1 MRGNRIK
8 IYNTKT
14 LQKEKFVPIK
24 PNEVMMYV
32 CGPTVYNDVHIGNIR
47 PVVVFDTLR
56 RTFEALGYEVK
67 YVSNYTDVDDKII
80 NRSKELNI
88 SEKELTDSVIEA
100 YNKVRDKLNA
110 AKLYKTPRV
119 TETMDEI
126 IAFIDELVDKG
137 YAYEKDG
144 DVYFRTS
151 SIKDYGSL
159 SNQNLDDLKVGAR
172 IEENDGKESPLDFAL
187 WKKTDTGI
195 KWQTRYSLGRP
206 GWHTECVVMINK
218 ELGSLIDIHGGGK
231 DLKFP
236 HHENERAQSM
246 AINNSPL
253 ANYWMHSGMID
264 INGVKMS
271 KSLGNFITAK
281 DIMEKVDPMVLRWFL
296 LSAHYRDDINVS
308 DEIIQS
314 NQVEL
319 NKVLT
324 CLKQALVKLSL
335 NDIKNDEYD
344 KESYEK
350 FMEAMEDDL
359 NTPNAYA
366 VIFEIVKIIN
376 QKLRE
381 KEVDYTLLN
390 KYTNSLKKCLDVL
403 GIVYPSI
410 NLSDEDKII
419 YKEWMDAKKDKN
431 FDKAD
436 EYRKV
441 LMDKG
446 IL

>member
-1 MRGNRIK
+1 MK
-8 IYNTKT
+8 LYNTKT
-14 LQKEKFVPIK
+14 LKKEEFKPITEG
-24 PNEVMMYV
+24 EVKMYV
-32 CGPTVYNDVHIGNIR
+32 CGPTVYDNVHIGNVR

-56 RTFEALGYEVK
+56 RTFEELGYKVK

-80 NRSKELNI
+80 KRSNELHV
-88 SEKELTDSVIEA
+88 SEKELTDEMIAA
-100 YNKVRDKLNA
+100 YNDIRHKLNA
-110 AKLYKTPRV
+110 ADLYKTPRV

-126 IAFIDELVDKG
+126 IGFIDKMVDNG
-137 YAYEKDG
+137 SAYQKDG

-151 SIKDYGSL
+151 SVKDYGSL
-159 SNQNLDDLKVGAR
+159 SNQNIDDLQVGAR
-172 IEENDGKESPLDFAL
+172 IEENDLKESPLDFAL
-187 WKKTDTGI
+187 WKKTDQGI

-246 AINNSPL
+246 AVNNSEL

-281 DIMEKVDPMVLRWFL
+281 DILSKVDPMVLRWFL
-296 LSAHYRDDINVS
+296 LATQYRDDVNVS
-308 DEIIQS
+308 DEIIES
-314 NQVEL
+314 SKIEL
-319 NKVLT
+319 NKIL
-324 CLKQALVKLSL
+324 QAYKNAKVKLEVNGIVEDGL
-335 NDIKNDEYD
+335 DCELYKH
-344 KESYEK
+344 

-366 VIFEIVKIIN
+366 VIFEIVKLIN
-376 QKLRE
+376 QKVRT
-381 KEVDYTLLN
+381 KDIDYV
-390 KYTNSLKKCLDVL
+390 SLKKEVNTLERCMNVL
-403 GIVYPSI
+403 GILLPD
-410 NLSDEDKII
+410 LRMRDEDKQL
-419 YKEWMDAKKDKN
+419 YKDWEDAKAIKD
-431 FDKAD
+431 FAKAD
-436 EYRKV
+436 SLRAT
-441 LMDKG
+441 LMEKG

>member
-1 MRGNRIK
+1 MK

-14 LQKEKFVPIK
+14 LQKEEFVPIK
-24 PNEVMMYV
+24 ANEVMMYV

-80 NRSKELNI
+80 NRSKELGI

-281 DIMEKVDPMVLRWFL
+281 DIMERVDPMVLRWFL

-350 FMEAMEDDL
+350 FMSAMEDDL

-419 YKEWMDAKKDKN
+419 YKEWMDAKKEKN

>member
-1 MRGNRIK
+1 MK
-8 IYNTKT
+8 LYNTKT
-14 LQKEKFVPIK
+14 LKKEEFKPITEG
-24 PNEVMMYV
+24 EVKMYV
-32 CGPTVYNDVHIGNIR
+32 CGPTVYDNVHIGNVR

-56 RTFEALGYEVK
+56 RTFEELGYKVK

-80 NRSKELNI
+80 KRSNELHV
-88 SEKELTDSVIEA
+88 SEKELTDEMIAA
-100 YNKVRDKLNA
+100 YNDIRHKLNA
-110 AKLYKTPRV
+110 ADLYKTPRV

-126 IAFIDELVDKG
+126 IGFIDKMVDNG
-137 YAYEKDG
+137 SAYQKDG

-151 SIKDYGSL
+151 SVKDYGSL
-159 SNQNLDDLKVGAR
+159 SNQNIDDLQVGAR
-172 IEENDGKESPLDFAL
+172 IEENDLKESPLDFAL
-187 WKKTDTGI
+187 WKKTDQGI

-246 AINNSPL
+246 AVNNSEL

-281 DIMEKVDPMVLRWFL
+281 DILSKVDPMVLRWFL
-296 LSAHYRDDINVS
+296 LATQYRDDVNVS
-308 DEIIQS
+308 DEIIES
-314 NQVEL
+314 SKIEL
-319 NKVLT
+319 NKIL
-324 CLKQALVKLSL
+324 QAYKNAKVKLEVNGIVEDGL
-335 NDIKNDEYD
+335 DCELYKH
-344 KESYEK
+344 

-366 VIFEIVKIIN
+366 VIFEIVKLIN
-376 QKLRE
+376 QKVRT
-381 KEVDYTLLN
+381 KDIDYV
-390 KYTNSLKKCLDVL
+390 SLKKEVNTLERCMNVL
-403 GIVYPSI
+403 GILLPDLRM
-410 NLSDEDKII
+410 NDEDKQL
-419 YKEWMDAKKDKN
+419 YKDWEDAKAIKD
-431 FDKAD
+431 FAKAD
-436 EYRKV
+436 SLRAT
-441 LMDKG
+441 LMEKG

>member
-1 MRGNRIK
+1 MK

-14 LQKEKFVPIK
+14 LKKEEFVPIR
-24 PNEVMMYV
+24 PNEVKMYV

-56 RTFEALGYEVK
+56 RTFEALGYDVK

-80 NRSKELNI
+80 KRSKKLNI
-88 SEKELTDSVIEA
+88 GEKELTDEVIEA
-100 YNKVRDKLNA
+100 YNRVRDMLNA

-126 IAFIDELVDKG
+126 IRFIDELVDKG
-137 YAYEKDG
+137 YAYQKDG

-159 SNQNLDDLKVGAR
+159 SNQNLDDLRVGAR
-172 IEENDGKESPLDFAL
+172 IEENEGKESPLDFAL

-218 ELGSLIDIHGGGK
+218 ELGELIDIHGGGK

-236 HHENERAQSM
+236 HHENERAQSL
-246 AINNSPL
+246 AINGSPL

-264 INGVKMS
+264 IDGVKMS

-281 DIMEKVDPMVLRWFL
+281 DIMNRVDPMVLRWFL

-314 NQVEL
+314 NQIEL

-335 NDIKNDEYD
+335 NDIKCDEFNGDFY
-344 KESYEK
+344 KK
-350 FMEAMEDDL
+350 FMLAMEDDL

-366 VIFEIVKIIN
+366 VIFEVVKQIN
-376 QKLRE
+376 QKMRTKDL
-381 KEVDYTLLN
+381 DYI
-390 KYTNSLKKCLDVL
+390 SLAKDVKCLMKCLDIL
-403 GIVYPSI
+403 GIVYPNIS
-410 NLSDEDKII
+410 LSDDDKEI
-419 YKEWMDAKKDKN
+419 YKEWINAKNEKN
-431 FDKAD
+431 FEKAD
-436 EYRKV
+436 KLRNV
-441 LMDKG
+441 LIDKG